1 MFDEAPFLVVCV
13 SSSVLYRKE
22 GAEDQRDSFPV
33 PYYPHS
39 QQLAADTPSAK
50 HATEDCLRAIL
61 DAYHGKGTKQK
72 EELTPS
78 SLNSTSVPSNPPPP
92 PSSSC
97 DSSSLHSP
105 ITSTPTPAPAPVI
118 KPPPLA
124 ATSKERV
131 TTGRKEKS
139 SAQISR
145 NLNSPRKTNKT
156 TKSSSTSLSKNH
168 LIKKPAAARSQAS
181 GSKNLLP
188 SLLKSKPK
196 VSATAAT
203 AANKKVAVNKKTAVK
218 RLGVST
224 KSQQAHSSSS
234 KALGK
239 AILHSMRNQSTGLY
253 LTRLPPKLPYQTL
266 LSALEQASKDNT
278 ALKNKNTDAPTTTAA
293 AAAAAATVITSY
305 TPPSHQH
312 NHSVFHDHFSLL
324 SSEHVPT
331 EFSLPI
337 TSLPIK
343 LPRDMYHTC
352 LRAKIVLEEHSYSKQ
367 PSTGGSSS
375 TSNSS
380 GNESVTVVP
389 SSSVSHLHQLVQKKR
404 PQEQRHREVSVAG
417 LKLSLPRSLIRTKE
431 NCECDGRALVFCS
444 RCHSLYHTEC
454 VGSSSSGGGT
464 LCPRCVTIASL
475 LS

>member
-1 MFDEAPFLVVCV
+1 MCTV
-13 SSSVLYRKE
+13 SVLYRKE

-33 PYYPHS
+33 PYYPHG
-39 QQLAADTPSAK
+39 QQLAAATPSSQ
-50 HATEDCLRAIL
+50 HATDCLRAIL
-61 DAYHGKGTKQK
+61 DAYHGKDTKQ
-72 EELTPS
+72 EEEPTPS
-78 SLNSTSVPSNPPPP
+78 SSNSTSVPSNPPP
-92 PSSSC
+92 SASC
-97 DSSSLHSP
+97 DSSSLHSN
-105 ITSTPTPAPAPVI
+105 TPTPAPVI
-118 KPPPLA
+118 KPPPS
-124 ATSKERV
+124 ATTAKSGA

-139 SAQISR
+139 AAQISR
-145 NLNSPRKTNKT
+145 GLASSRKMNRT
-156 TKSSSTSLSKNH
+156 TKSSSTSPTKNH
-168 LIKKPAAARSQAS
+168 LVKKPAAHSQS
-181 GSKNLLP
+181 LGSKNLLP
-188 SLLKSKPK
+188 SLLKSTAK
-196 VSATAAT
+196 VTTTAP

-224 KSQQAHSSSS
+224 KSQQAYGGGS
-234 KALGK
+234 KSLGK
-239 AILHSMRNQSTGLY
+239 AILYSMRNQSTGQY

-278 ALKNKNTDAPTTTAA
+278 AIKNKNDTS
-293 AAAAAATVITSY
+293 ATIITSY

-324 SSEHVPT
+324 SNEHVPT

-352 LRAKIVLEEHSYSKQ
+352 LRAKVVRQEHSYSK
-367 PSTGGSSS
+367 PSTTG
-375 TSNSS
+375 SNSGS
-380 GNESVTVVP
+380 ESVTVTP
-389 SSSVSHLHQLVQKKR
+389 PSHLHQLVQKKQ
-404 PQEQRHREVSVAG
+404 PQEQRHRELSVAG

-454 VGSSSSGGGT
+454 VGSSGGT

>member
-1 MFDEAPFLVVCV
+1 MCIV
-13 SSSVLYRKE
+13 SVLYRKE

-39 QQLAADTPSAK
+39 QQLAAATPSPQ
-50 HATEDCLRAIL
+50 HAMDCLRAIL
-61 DAYHGKGTKQK
+61 DAYHGKDTKQ
-72 EELTPS
+72 EEEPTPS
-78 SLNSTSVPSNPPPP
+78 SSNSASVPSNPPSAP
-92 PSSSC
+92 C
-97 DSSSLHSP
+97 DSSSLHSN
-105 ITSTPTPAPAPVI
+105 TLTPAPVI
-118 KPPPLA
+118 KSPPS
-124 ATSKERV
+124 ATTAKSGA

-139 SAQISR
+139 TAQISR
-145 NLNSPRKTNKT
+145 SLAGPRKMNKT
-156 TKSSSTSLSKNH
+156 TKSSSTSPTKNH
-168 LIKKPAAARSQAS
+168 LIKKPAAHSQSS

-196 VSATAAT
+196 VTTTAP
-203 AANKKVAVNKKTAVK
+203 AANKKVAINKKTAVK

-224 KSQQAHSSSS
+224 KSQQMHSGGS
-234 KALGK
+234 KSLGK
-239 AILHSMRNQSTGLY
+239 VILHSMRNQSTGQY

-278 ALKNKNTDAPTTTAA
+278 AIKHKNDTS
-293 AAAAAATVITSY
+293 ATIITSY

-324 SSEHVPT
+324 SNEHIPT

-343 LPRDMYHTC
+343 LPRDMYRTC
-352 LRAKIVLEEHSYSKQ
+352 LRAKIVQQEHSYSK
-367 PSTGGSSS
+367 PSTG
-375 TSNSS
+375 SNSS
-380 GNESVTVVP
+380 NESVTVTP
-389 SSSVSHLHQLVQKKR
+389 PSHLHQLVQKKQ
-404 PQEQRHREVSVAG
+404 PQEQRHHELSVAG

-431 NCECDGRALVFCS
+431 NCECDRRPLVFCS

-454 VGSSSSGGGT
+454 VGSSGGT

>member
-1 MFDEAPFLVVCV
+1 MCVV
-13 SSSVLYRKE
+13 SVLYRKE

-50 HATEDCLRAIL
+50 HPTEDCLRAIL
-61 DAYHGKGTKQK
+61 DAYHGKDTKQK

-78 SLNSTSVPSNPPPP
+78 SSNSTSVPSNPPPP
-92 PSSSC
+92 TSAPC
-97 DSSSLHSP
+97 DSSSLLSP
-105 ITSTPTPAPAPVI
+105 ITPTPTPAPVI
-118 KPPPLA
+118 KPPRSA
-124 ATSKERV
+124 ATSKAHV
-131 TTGRKEKS
+131 TTERKEKS

-145 NLNSPRKTNKT
+145 NLNSPRKVNKT

-168 LIKKPAAARSQAS
+168 LIKKPAARSQAS

-196 VSATAAT
+196 VSTTAAT
-203 AANKKVAVNKKTAVK
+203 AANKKVVVNKKTAVK

-278 ALKNKNTDAPTTTAA
+278 ALKNKNTDAPTT
-293 AAAAAATVITSY
+293 ATVITSY

-324 SSEHVPT
+324 SNEHVPT

-343 LPRDMYHTC
+343 LPRDMYRTC
-352 LRAKIVLEEHSYSKQ
+352 LRAKVVLEEHSYSKQ
-367 PSTGGSSS
+367 PSTGSSS
-375 TSNSS
+375 SSYSNSS
-380 GNESVTVVP
+380 GNGSVTVVP

-454 VGSSSSGGGT
+454 VSSSSSGGGGT

>member
-1 MFDEAPFLVVCV
+1 MCVV
-13 SSSVLYRKE
+13 SVLYRKE

-50 HATEDCLRAIL
+50 HPTEDCLRAIL
-61 DAYHGKGTKQK
+61 DAYHGKDTKQK

-78 SLNSTSVPSNPPPP
+78 SSNSTSVPSNPPPP
-92 PSSSC
+92 TSAPC
-97 DSSSLHSP
+97 DSSSLLSP
-105 ITSTPTPAPAPVI
+105 ITPTPTPAPVI
-118 KPPPLA
+118 KPPPSA
-124 ATSKERV
+124 ATSKARV
-131 TTGRKEKS
+131 TTERKEKS

-145 NLNSPRKTNKT
+145 NLNSPRKVNKT

-168 LIKKPAAARSQAS
+168 LIKKPAARSQAS

-196 VSATAAT
+196 VSTTAAT
-203 AANKKVAVNKKTAVK
+203 AANKKVVVNKKTAVK

-266 LSALEQASKDNT
+266 LSALEQASKDNN
-278 ALKNKNTDAPTTTAA
+278 ALKNKNTDAPT
-293 AAAAAATVITSY
+293 AATVITSY

-324 SSEHVPT
+324 SNEHVPT

-343 LPRDMYHTC
+343 LPRDMYRTC
-352 LRAKIVLEEHSYSKQ
+352 LRAKVVLEEHSYSKQ
-367 PSTGGSSS
+367 PSTGSSS
-375 TSNSS
+375 SSYSNSS
-380 GNESVTVVP
+380 GNGSVTVVP
-389 SSSVSHLHQLVQKKR
+389 SSSVSHLHQLVQKKQ

-454 VGSSSSGGGT
+454 VSSSSSGGGGT